1 MNIAWQGTTARLAG
15 LAPWIAFAV
24 ALAAMPQL
32 FPSGFA
38 LTMMSQMGLLIVFA
52 LAYNM
57 LLGQGGMLSFGHA
70 IYFGLAGY
78 FTVHY
83 LNFIHDGEVPYVPV
97 SLVPLLGGLVGLFF
111 GVLIGYVSTR
121 RAGTTFAM
129 ISLGFGEMVTALT
142 LVLVAIFNGEDGIQ
156 TDRVIGED
164 AFGATF
170 GPSVEVYYLIAAW
183 CFLCVFAMF
192 LLTRTPFGRLS
203 NAVRDNPER
212 VEFVGY
218 SSQRIRWLAFSL
230 SSFFAGIAGALHAV
244 NIEHVGFEQV
254 SIIQSGLV
262 LFMVYIGGVANF
274 AGPILGAVL
283 LYFLQSTLTDVTEAW
298 VLYLGVVFVAV
309 IMFFPTGLAGL
320 IAMHGPVWRAGAR
333 LAAPLVAPY
342 ALFLVSLTAA
352 ALGFIGL
359 IEMLYFLSSRLS
371 TETELALFGIAV
383 DPGGVVSWACFVAL
397 AAAGAF
403 AVKRSFPQAAA
414 AWNDAIAAA
423 RARPG
428 A

>member
-1 MNIAWQGTTARLAG
+1 MIALVGRLG
-15 LAPWIAFAV
+15 PWIALAV
-24 ALAAMPQL
+24 VLVMLPQA
-32 FPSGFA
+32 FSSGFA
-38 LTMMSQMGLLIVFA
+38 LTMMSQMGLLVIFA

-78 FTVHY
+78 FTIHY
-83 LNFIHDGEVPYVPV
+83 LNLIYEEQVPYIPV
-97 SLVPLLGGLVGLFF
+97 TLVPLLGGLVGLFF

-156 TDRVIGED
+156 TDRVVGEEL
-164 AFGATF
+164 FGVTY
-170 GPSVEVYYLIAAW
+170 GPSIEVYYLIAGW
-183 CFLCVFAMF
+183 CFVCIVAMY
-192 LLTRTPFGRLS
+192 LLTRTPFGRIS

-212 VEFVGY
+212 IEFVGY

-254 SIIQSGLV
+254 SILQSGLV
-262 LFMVYIGGVANF
+262 LFMVYIGGAGNF
-274 AGPILGAVL
+274 AGPVIGAVL

-298 VLYLGVVFVAV
+298 VLYLGVMFVAV
-309 IMFFPTGLAGL
+309 IMFFPGGLAGL
-320 IAMHGPVWRAGAR
+320 IAMHQPIWTAGAR
-333 LAAPLVAPY
+333 LLAPLALPY
-342 ALFLVSLTAA
+342 AMFVAALVMSV
-352 ALGFIGL
+352 LGFIGL
-359 IEMLYFLSSRLS
+359 IEMLYFRSSRLS
-371 TETELALFGIAV
+371 TETELIVFGFEVDPFGVPAWIVFIAIAGAGIA
-383 DPGGVVSWACFVAL
+383 
-397 AAAGAF
+397 
-403 AVKRSFPQAAA
+403 AVRKSFPGAAV
-414 AWNDAIAAA
+414 AWNTAIAAA
-423 RARPG
+423 RERLG

>member
-1 MNIAWQGTTARLAG
+1 MLPQ
-15 LAPWIAFAV
+15 AFS
-24 ALAAMPQL
+24 
-32 FPSGFA
+32 SGFA
-38 LTMMSQMGLLIVFA
+38 LTMMSQMGLLVIFA

-78 FTVHY
+78 FTIHY
-83 LNFIHDGEVPYVPV
+83 LNLIYEEQVPYIPV
-97 SLVPLLGGLVGLFF
+97 TLVPLLGGLVGLFF

-156 TDRVIGED
+156 TDRVVGEEL
-164 AFGATF
+164 FGVTY
-170 GPSVEVYYLIAAW
+170 GPSIEVYYLIAGW
-183 CFLCVFAMF
+183 CFVCVVAMY
-192 LLTRTPFGRLS
+192 LLTRTPFGRIS

-212 VEFVGY
+212 IEFVGY

-254 SIIQSGLV
+254 SILQSGLV
-262 LFMVYIGGVANF
+262 LFMVYIGGAGNF
-274 AGPILGAVL
+274 AGPVIGAVL

-298 VLYLGVVFVAV
+298 VLYLGVMFVAV
-309 IMFFPTGLAGL
+309 IMFFPGGLAGL
-320 IAMHGPVWRAGAR
+320 IAMHQPIWTAGAR
-333 LAAPLVAPY
+333 LLAPLALPY
-342 ALFLVSLTAA
+342 AMFVAALVMSV
-352 ALGFIGL
+352 LGFIGL
-359 IEMLYFLSSRLS
+359 IEMLYFRSSRLS
-371 TETELALFGIAV
+371 TETELIVFGFEVDPFGVPAWIVFIAIAGAGIA
-383 DPGGVVSWACFVAL
+383 
-397 AAAGAF
+397 
-403 AVKRSFPQAAA
+403 AVRKSFPGAAV
-414 AWNDAIAAA
+414 AWNTAIAAA
-423 RARPG
+423 RERLG

>member
-1 MNIAWQGTTARLAG
+1 MTARLAG
-15 LAPWIAFAV
+15 LAPWIGFAV
-24 ALAAMPQL
+24 ALAAMPSI

-38 LTMMSQMGLLIVFA
+38 LTMMSQIGLLIVFA

-83 LNFIHDGEVPYVPV
+83 LNFIHEGQVPYVPV

-156 TDRVIGED
+156 TDRVIGD
-164 AFGATF
+164 DLFGASF
-170 GPSVEVYYLIAAW
+170 GPSVEVYYLIAGW
-183 CFLCVFAMF
+183 CFVCTIAMF
-192 LLTRTPFGRLS
+192 LLTRTPFGRIS

-254 SIIQSGLV
+254 SILQSGLV
-262 LFMVYIGGVANF
+262 LFMVYIGGIGNF
-274 AGPILGAVL
+274 VGPIIGAVL
-283 LYFLQSTLTDVTEAW
+283 LYFLQSTLTGITEAW
-298 VLYLGVVFVAV
+298 VLYLGILFVSV
-309 IMFFPTGLAGL
+309 IMFFPGGLAGL
-320 IAMHGPVWRAGAR
+320 IAMHRPIWLAGAR
-333 LAAPLVAPY
+333 LAAPLAVPYTLFVGSLVA
-342 ALFLVSLTAA
+342 S

-359 IEMLYFLSSRLS
+359 IEMLYFQSSRLS
-371 TETELALFGIAV
+371 TETELAVFGVAV
-383 DPGGVVSWACFVAL
+383 DPGGVGGWAAFAAL
-397 AAAGAF
+397 AAAGAL
-403 AVKRSFPQAAA
+403 ATRATWPGAAA
-414 AWNDAIAAA
+414 AWNTALAAA
-423 RARPG
+423 REKLG

>member
-1 MNIAWQGTTARLAG
+1 MALVGRLG
-15 LAPWIAFAV
+15 PWIALAV
-24 ALAAMPQL
+24 VLVMLPQA
-32 FPSGFA
+32 FSSGFA
-38 LTMMSQMGLLIVFA
+38 LTMMSQMGLLVIFA

-78 FTVHY
+78 FTIHY
-83 LNFIHDGEVPYVPV
+83 LNLIYEEQVPYIPV
-97 SLVPLLGGLVGLFF
+97 TLVPLLGGLVGLFF

-156 TDRVIGED
+156 TDRVVGEEL
-164 AFGATF
+164 FGVTY
-170 GPSVEVYYLIAAW
+170 GPSIEVYYLIAGW
-183 CFLCVFAMF
+183 CFVCIVAMY
-192 LLTRTPFGRLS
+192 LLTRTPFGRIS

-212 VEFVGY
+212 IEFVGY

-254 SIIQSGLV
+254 SILQSGLV
-262 LFMVYIGGVANF
+262 LFMVYIGGAGNF
-274 AGPILGAVL
+274 AGPVIGAVL

-298 VLYLGVVFVAV
+298 VLYLGVMFVAV
-309 IMFFPTGLAGL
+309 IMFFPGGLAGL
-320 IAMHGPVWRAGAR
+320 IAMHQPIWTAGAR
-333 LAAPLVAPY
+333 LFAPLALPY
-342 ALFLVSLTAA
+342 AMFVAALVMSV
-352 ALGFIGL
+352 LGFIGL
-359 IEMLYFLSSRLS
+359 IEMLYFRSSRLS
-371 TETELALFGIAV
+371 TETELIVFGFEVDPFGVPAWIVFIAVAGAGIA
-383 DPGGVVSWACFVAL
+383 GVR
-397 AAAGAF
+397 
-403 AVKRSFPQAAA
+403 KSFPGAAS
-414 AWNDAIAAA
+414 AWNTAIAAA
-423 RARPG
+423 RERLG

>member
-1 MNIAWQGTTARLAG
+1 MSARLAG
-15 LAPWIAFAV
+15 LAPWIGFAV
-24 ALAAMPQL
+24 ALAAMPSI

-38 LTMMSQMGLLIVFA
+38 LTMMSQIGLLIVFA

-83 LNFIHDGEVPYVPV
+83 LNFIHEGQVPYVPV

-156 TDRVIGED
+156 TDRVIGD
-164 AFGATF
+164 DLFGASF

-183 CFLCVFAMF
+183 CFICTIAMF
-192 LLTRTPFGRLS
+192 LLTRTPFGRIS

-254 SIIQSGLV
+254 SILQSGLV
-262 LFMVYIGGVANF
+262 LFMVYIGGIGNF
-274 AGPILGAVL
+274 VGPIIGAVL
-283 LYFLQSTLTDVTEAW
+283 LYFLQSTLTGITEAW
-298 VLYLGVVFVAV
+298 VLYLGILFVSV
-309 IMFFPTGLAGL
+309 IMFFPGGLAGL
-320 IAMHGPVWRAGAR
+320 IAMHRPIWLAGAR
-333 LAAPLVAPY
+333 LAAPLAVPYTLFVGSLVAG
-342 ALFLVSLTAA
+342 

-359 IEMLYFLSSRLS
+359 IEMLYFQSSRLS
-371 TETELALFGIAV
+371 TETELAVFGVAV
-383 DPGGVVSWACFVAL
+383 DPGGVGGWAAFAAL
-397 AAAGAF
+397 AAAGAL
-403 AVKRSFPQAAA
+403 AARATWPGAAA
-414 AWNDAIAAA
+414 AWNTALAAA
-423 RARPG
+423 RERLG

>member
-1 MNIAWQGTTARLAG
+1 MALVGRLGPWIG
-15 LAPWIAFAV
+15 LAVVLVMLPQAFS
-24 ALAAMPQL
+24 
-32 FPSGFA
+32 SGFA
-38 LTMMSQMGLLIVFA
+38 LTMMSQMGLLVIFA

-83 LNFIHDGEVPYVPV
+83 LNLIYEEQVPYIPV
-97 SLVPLLGGLVGLFF
+97 TLVPLLGGLVGLFF

-156 TDRVIGED
+156 TDRVIGEEL
-164 AFGATF
+164 FGVTY
-170 GPSVEVYYLIAAW
+170 GPSIEVYYLIAGW
-183 CFLCVFAMF
+183 CFVCVVAMY
-192 LLTRTPFGRLS
+192 LLTRTPFGRIS

-212 VEFVGY
+212 IEFVGY

-254 SIIQSGLV
+254 SILQSGLV
-262 LFMVYIGGVANF
+262 LFMVYIGGAGNF
-274 AGPILGAVL
+274 AGPIIGAVL

-298 VLYLGVVFVAV
+298 VLYLGVMFVAV
-309 IMFFPTGLAGL
+309 IMFFPGGLAGL
-320 IAMHGPVWRAGAR
+320 IAMHRPIWIAGAR
-333 LAAPLVAPY
+333 LLAPLALPY
-342 ALFLVSLTAA
+342 AMFVAALVTSV
-352 ALGFIGL
+352 LGFIGL
-359 IEMLYFLSSRLS
+359 IEMLYFRSSRLS
-371 TETELALFGIAV
+371 TETELIVFGFEVDPFGVPAWIVFIAV
-383 DPGGVVSWACFVAL
+383 
-397 AAAGAF
+397 AAAGIA
-403 AVKRSFPQAAA
+403 AVRKSFPGAAS
-414 AWNDAIAAA
+414 AWNTAIAAA
-423 RARPG
+423 RERLG

>member
-1 MNIAWQGTTARLAG
+1 MTAARLA
-15 LAPWIAFAV
+15 PWAGFAV
-24 ALAAMPQL
+24 LLAALPQL

-38 LTMMSQMGLLIVFA
+38 LTTMSQIGLLVVFA

-83 LNFIHDGEVPYVPV
+83 LNFVHDGRAPYVPV
-97 SLVPLLGGLVGLFF
+97 SLVPLLGGLAGLFF
-111 GVLIGYVSTR
+111 GVLVGYVSTR

-156 TDRVIGED
+156 TDRVVGED
-164 AFGATF
+164 LFGADF
-170 GPSVEVYYLIAAW
+170 GPNVEVYYLVAGW
-183 CFLCVFAMF
+183 CFVCVLAMF

-212 VEFVGY
+212 IEFVGY

-254 SIIQSGLV
+254 SILQSGLV
-262 LFMVYIGGVANF
+262 LFMVYIGGAANF
-274 AGPILGAVL
+274 AGPILGAAL
-283 LYFLQSTLTDVTEAW
+283 LYFLQSTLTGVTEAW
-298 VLYLGVVFVAV
+298 VLYLGVLFVAV
-309 IMFFPTGLAGL
+309 IMFFPGGLAGL
-320 IAMHGPVWRAGAR
+320 VAMHRPIWAGGAR
-333 LAAPLVAPY
+333 LLAPLALPY
-342 ALFLVSLTAA
+342 ALFSA
-352 ALGFIGL
+352 ALAAGALGVIGL
-359 IEMLYFLSSRLS
+359 VEMLYFLSSRLS
-371 TETELALFGIAV
+371 TETDLAVFGVAV
-383 DPGGVVSWACFVAL
+383 DPSGVLSWAAFAAL
-397 AAAGAF
+397 AGAGAF
-403 AVKRSFPQAAA
+403 AVRRTWPPAAA
-414 AWNDAIAAA
+414 AWSEAIAAA
-423 RARPG
+423 RARLG

>member
-1 MNIAWQGTTARLAG
+1 MTARLAG
-15 LAPWIAFAV
+15 LAPWIGFAV
-24 ALAAMPQL
+24 ALAAMPSI

-38 LTMMSQMGLLIVFA
+38 LTMMSQIGLLIVFA

-83 LNFIHDGEVPYVPV
+83 LNFIHEGQVPYVPV

-156 TDRVIGED
+156 TDRVIGGD
-164 AFGATF
+164 LFGASF
-170 GPSVEVYYLIAAW
+170 GPSVEVYYLIAGW
-183 CFLCVFAMF
+183 CFVCTIAMF
-192 LLTRTPFGRLS
+192 LLTRTPFGRIS

-254 SIIQSGLV
+254 SILQSGLV
-262 LFMVYIGGVANF
+262 LFMVYIGGIGNF
-274 AGPILGAVL
+274 VGPIIGAVL
-283 LYFLQSTLTDVTEAW
+283 LYFLQSTLTGITEAW
-298 VLYLGVVFVAV
+298 VLYLGILFVSV
-309 IMFFPTGLAGL
+309 IMFFPGGLAGL
-320 IAMHGPVWRAGAR
+320 IAMHRPIWLAGAR
-333 LAAPLVAPY
+333 LAAPLAVPYTLFVGSLVAG
-342 ALFLVSLTAA
+342 

-359 IEMLYFLSSRLS
+359 IEMLYFQSSRLS
-371 TETELALFGIAV
+371 TETELAVFGVAV
-383 DPGGVVSWACFVAL
+383 DPGGVGGWAAFAAL
-397 AAAGAF
+397 AAAGAL
-403 AVKRSFPQAAA
+403 AARATWPGAAA
-414 AWNDAIAAA
+414 AWNTALAAA
-423 RARPG
+423 RERLG

>member
-1 MNIAWQGTTARLAG
+1 MIALVGRLGPWIG
-15 LAPWIAFAV
+15 LAVVLIMLPQAFS
-24 ALAAMPQL
+24 
-32 FPSGFA
+32 SGFA
-38 LTMMSQMGLLIVFA
+38 LTMMSQMGLLVIFA

-83 LNFIHDGEVPYVPV
+83 LNLIYEEQVPYIPV
-97 SLVPLLGGLVGLFF
+97 TLVPLLGGLVGLFF

-156 TDRVIGED
+156 TDRVIGEEL
-164 AFGATF
+164 FGVTY
-170 GPSVEVYYLIAAW
+170 GPSIEVYYLIAGW
-183 CFLCVFAMF
+183 CFVCVVAMY
-192 LLTRTPFGRLS
+192 LLTRTPFGRIS

-212 VEFVGY
+212 IEFVGY

-254 SIIQSGLV
+254 SILQSGLV
-262 LFMVYIGGVANF
+262 LFMVYIGGAGIF
-274 AGPILGAVL
+274 AGPVIGAVL

-298 VLYLGVVFVAV
+298 VLYLGVLFVAV
-309 IMFFPTGLAGL
+309 IMFFPGGLAGL
-320 IAMHGPVWRAGAR
+320 IAMHRPIWIAGAS
-333 LAAPLVAPY
+333 LLAPLALPY
-342 ALFLVSLTAA
+342 ALFVAALVTCI
-352 ALGFIGL
+352 LGFIGL
-359 IEMLYFLSSRLS
+359 IEMLYFRSSRLS
-371 TETELALFGIAV
+371 TETELIVYGFEVDPFGVPAWIVFIAIAGAGIA
-383 DPGGVVSWACFVAL
+383 
-397 AAAGAF
+397 
-403 AVKRSFPQAAA
+403 AVRKSFPGAAA
-414 AWNDAIAAA
+414 AWNTAIAAA
-423 RARPG
+423 RERLG

>member
-1 MNIAWQGTTARLAG
+1 MIALAG
-15 LAPWIAFAV
+15 RLGPWIALAV
-24 ALAAMPQL
+24 VLVMLPQA
-32 FPSGFA
+32 FSSGFA
-38 LTMMSQMGLLIVFA
+38 LTMMSQMGLLVIFA

-83 LNFIHDGEVPYVPV
+83 LNLIYEEQVPYIPV
-97 SLVPLLGGLVGLFF
+97 TLVPILGGLVGLFF

-156 TDRVIGED
+156 TDRVIGEEL
-164 AFGATF
+164 FGVTY
-170 GPSVEVYYLIAAW
+170 GPSIEVYYLIAGW
-183 CFLCVFAMF
+183 CFVCVVAMY
-192 LLTRTPFGRLS
+192 LLTRTPFGRIS

-212 VEFVGY
+212 IEFVGY

-254 SIIQSGLV
+254 SILQSGLV
-262 LFMVYIGGVANF
+262 LFMVYIGGAGNF
-274 AGPILGAVL
+274 AGPIIGAVL

-298 VLYLGVVFVAV
+298 VLYLGVMFVAV
-309 IMFFPTGLAGL
+309 IMFFPGGLAGL
-320 IAMHGPVWRAGAR
+320 IAMHRPIWIAGAR
-333 LAAPLVAPY
+333 LLAPLALPY
-342 ALFLVSLTAA
+342 ALFVAALVTSV
-352 ALGFIGL
+352 LGFIGL
-359 IEMLYFLSSRLS
+359 IEMLYFRSSRLS
-371 TETELALFGIAV
+371 TETELIVFGFEVDPFGVPAWIVFIAV
-383 DPGGVVSWACFVAL
+383 
-397 AAAGAF
+397 AAAGIA
-403 AVKRSFPQAAA
+403 AVRKSFPGAAA
-414 AWNDAIAAA
+414 AWNTAIAAA
-423 RARPG
+423 RERLG

>member
-1 MNIAWQGTTARLAG
+1 MTARLAG
-15 LAPWIAFAV
+15 LAPWIGFAV
-24 ALAAMPQL
+24 ALAAMPSI

-38 LTMMSQMGLLIVFA
+38 LTMMSQIGLLIVFA

-83 LNFIHDGEVPYVPV
+83 LNFIHEGQVPYVPV

-156 TDRVIGED
+156 TDRVIGD
-164 AFGATF
+164 DLFGASF
-170 GPSVEVYYLIAAW
+170 GPSVEVYYLIAGW
-183 CFLCVFAMF
+183 CFVCTIAMF
-192 LLTRTPFGRLS
+192 LLTRTPFGRIS

-254 SIIQSGLV
+254 SILQSGLV
-262 LFMVYIGGVANF
+262 LFMVYIGGIGNF
-274 AGPILGAVL
+274 VGPIIGAVL
-283 LYFLQSTLTDVTEAW
+283 LYFLQSTLTGITEAW
-298 VLYLGVVFVAV
+298 VLYLGILFVSV
-309 IMFFPTGLAGL
+309 IMFFPGGLAGL
-320 IAMHGPVWRAGAR
+320 IAMHRPIWLAGAR
-333 LAAPLVAPY
+333 LAAPLAVPYTLFVGSLVAG
-342 ALFLVSLTAA
+342 AM
-352 ALGFIGL
+352 GFIGL
-359 IEMLYFLSSRLS
+359 IEMLYFQSSRLS
-371 TETELALFGIAV
+371 TETELAVFGIAV
-383 DPGGVVSWACFVAL
+383 DPGGVGGWAAFAAL
-397 AAAGAF
+397 AAAGAL
-403 AVKRSFPQAAA
+403 ATRATYPGAAA
-414 AWNDAIAAA
+414 AWNTALAAA
-423 RARPG
+423 RERLG

>member
-1 MNIAWQGTTARLAG
+1 MALAG
-15 LAPWIAFAV
+15 RLGPWIALAV
-24 ALAAMPQL
+24 VLVMLPQA
-32 FPSGFA
+32 FSSGFA
-38 LTMMSQMGLLIVFA
+38 LTMMSQMGLLVIFA

-83 LNFIHDGEVPYVPV
+83 LNLIYEEQVPYIPV
-97 SLVPLLGGLVGLFF
+97 TLVPLLGGLVGLFF

-156 TDRVIGED
+156 TDRVVGEEL
-164 AFGATF
+164 FGVTY
-170 GPSVEVYYLIAAW
+170 GPSIEVYYLIAGW
-183 CFLCVFAMF
+183 CFVCVVAMY
-192 LLTRTPFGRLS
+192 LLTRTPFGRIS

-212 VEFVGY
+212 IEFVGY

-254 SIIQSGLV
+254 SILQSGLV
-262 LFMVYIGGVANF
+262 LFMVYIGGAGNF
-274 AGPILGAVL
+274 AGPIIGAVL

-298 VLYLGVVFVAV
+298 VLYLGVLFVAV
-309 IMFFPTGLAGL
+309 IMFFPGGLAGL
-320 IAMHGPVWRAGAR
+320 IAMHQPIWTAGAR
-333 LAAPLVAPY
+333 LLAPLALPY
-342 ALFLVSLTAA
+342 AMFVAALVMSV
-352 ALGFIGL
+352 LGFIGL
-359 IEMLYFLSSRLS
+359 IEMLYFRSSRLS
-371 TETELALFGIAV
+371 TETELIVFGFEVDPFGVPAWIVFIAIAGAGIA
-383 DPGGVVSWACFVAL
+383 
-397 AAAGAF
+397 
-403 AVKRSFPQAAA
+403 AVRKSFPGAAS
-414 AWNDAIAAA
+414 AWNTAIAAA
-423 RARPG
+423 RERLG

>member
-1 MNIAWQGTTARLAG
+1 MTARLAG
-15 LAPWIAFAV
+15 LAPWIGFAV
-24 ALAAMPQL
+24 ALAAMPSI

-38 LTMMSQMGLLIVFA
+38 LTMMSQIGLLIVFA

-83 LNFIHDGEVPYVPV
+83 LNFIHEGQVPYVPV

-156 TDRVIGED
+156 TDRVIGD
-164 AFGATF
+164 DLFGASF

-183 CFLCVFAMF
+183 CFVCTIAMF
-192 LLTRTPFGRLS
+192 LLTRTPFGRIS

-254 SIIQSGLV
+254 SILQSGLV
-262 LFMVYIGGVANF
+262 LFMVYIGGIGNF
-274 AGPILGAVL
+274 VGPIIGAVL
-283 LYFLQSTLTDVTEAW
+283 LYFLQSTLTGITEAW
-298 VLYLGVVFVAV
+298 VLYLGILFVSV
-309 IMFFPTGLAGL
+309 IMFFPGGLAGL
-320 IAMHGPVWRAGAR
+320 IAMHRPIWLAGAR
-333 LAAPLVAPY
+333 LAAPLAVPYTLFVGSLVA
-342 ALFLVSLTAA
+342 S

-359 IEMLYFLSSRLS
+359 IEMLYFQSSRLS
-371 TETELALFGIAV
+371 TETELAVFGVAV
-383 DPGGVVSWACFVAL
+383 NPGGVGGWAAFAAL
-397 AAAGAF
+397 AAAGAL
-403 AVKRSFPQAAA
+403 AARATWPGAAA
-414 AWNDAIAAA
+414 AWNTALAAA
-423 RARPG
+423 RERLG

>member
-1 MNIAWQGTTARLAG
+1 MALVGRLG
-15 LAPWIAFAV
+15 PWIALAV
-24 ALAAMPQL
+24 VLVMLPQA
-32 FPSGFA
+32 FSSGFA
-38 LTMMSQMGLLIVFA
+38 LTMMSQMGLLVIFA

-78 FTVHY
+78 FTIHY
-83 LNFIHDGEVPYVPV
+83 LNLIYEEQVPYIPV
-97 SLVPLLGGLVGLFF
+97 TLVPLLGGLVGLFF

-156 TDRVIGED
+156 TDRVVGEEL
-164 AFGATF
+164 FGVTY
-170 GPSVEVYYLIAAW
+170 GPSIEVYYLIAGW
-183 CFLCVFAMF
+183 CFVCIVAMY
-192 LLTRTPFGRLS
+192 LLTRTPFGRIS

-212 VEFVGY
+212 IEFVGY

-254 SIIQSGLV
+254 SILQSGLV
-262 LFMVYIGGVANF
+262 LFMVYIGGAGNF
-274 AGPILGAVL
+274 AGPVIGAVL

-298 VLYLGVVFVAV
+298 VFYLGVMFVAV
-309 IMFFPTGLAGL
+309 IMFFPGGLAGL
-320 IAMHGPVWRAGAR
+320 IAMHQPIWTAGAR
-333 LAAPLVAPY
+333 LLAPLALPY
-342 ALFLVSLTAA
+342 AMFVAALVMSV
-352 ALGFIGL
+352 LGFIGL
-359 IEMLYFLSSRLS
+359 IEMLYFRSSRLS
-371 TETELALFGIAV
+371 TETELIVFGFEVDPFGVPAWIVFIAVAGAGIA
-383 DPGGVVSWACFVAL
+383 GVR
-397 AAAGAF
+397 
-403 AVKRSFPQAAA
+403 KSFPGAAS
-414 AWNDAIAAA
+414 AWNTAIAAA
-423 RARPG
+423 RERLG

>member
-1 MNIAWQGTTARLAG
+1 MLPQ
-15 LAPWIAFAV
+15 AFS
-24 ALAAMPQL
+24 
-32 FPSGFA
+32 SGFA
-38 LTMMSQMGLLIVFA
+38 LTMMSQMGLLVIFA

-83 LNFIHDGEVPYVPV
+83 LNLIYEEQVPYIPV
-97 SLVPLLGGLVGLFF
+97 TLVPILGGLVGLFF

-156 TDRVIGED
+156 TDRVIGEEL
-164 AFGATF
+164 FGVTY
-170 GPSVEVYYLIAAW
+170 GPSIEVYYLIAGW
-183 CFLCVFAMF
+183 CFVCVVAMY
-192 LLTRTPFGRLS
+192 LLTRTPFGRIS

-212 VEFVGY
+212 IEFVGY

-254 SIIQSGLV
+254 SILQSGLV
-262 LFMVYIGGVANF
+262 LFMVYIGGAGNF
-274 AGPILGAVL
+274 AGPIIGAVL

-298 VLYLGVVFVAV
+298 ILYLGVMFVAV
-309 IMFFPTGLAGL
+309 IMFFPGGLAGL
-320 IAMHGPVWRAGAR
+320 IAMHRPIWIAGAR
-333 LAAPLVAPY
+333 LLAPLALPY
-342 ALFLVSLTAA
+342 ALFVSALVTSV
-352 ALGFIGL
+352 LGFIGL
-359 IEMLYFLSSRLS
+359 IEMLYFRSSRLS
-371 TETELALFGIAV
+371 TETELIVFGFEVDPFGVPAWIVFIAVAGAGIA
-383 DPGGVVSWACFVAL
+383 
-397 AAAGAF
+397 
-403 AVKRSFPQAAA
+403 AVRKSFPGAAA
-414 AWNDAIAAA
+414 AWNTAIAAA
-423 RARPG
+423 RERLSA
-428 A
+428 

>member
-1 MNIAWQGTTARLAG
+1 MIALVGRLGPWIG
-15 LAPWIAFAV
+15 LAVVLIMLPQAFS
-24 ALAAMPQL
+24 
-32 FPSGFA
+32 SGFA
-38 LTMMSQMGLLIVFA
+38 LTMMSQMGLLVIFA

-83 LNFIHDGEVPYVPV
+83 LNLIYEEQVPYIPV
-97 SLVPLLGGLVGLFF
+97 TLVPLLGGLVGLFF

-156 TDRVIGED
+156 TDRVIGEEL
-164 AFGATF
+164 FGVTY
-170 GPSVEVYYLIAAW
+170 GPSIEVYYLIAGW
-183 CFLCVFAMF
+183 CFVCIVAMY
-192 LLTRTPFGRLS
+192 LLTRTPFGRIS

-212 VEFVGY
+212 IEFVGY

-254 SIIQSGLV
+254 SILQSGLV
-262 LFMVYIGGVANF
+262 LFMVYIGGAGIF
-274 AGPILGAVL
+274 AGPVIGAVL

-298 VLYLGVVFVAV
+298 VLYLGVLFVAV
-309 IMFFPTGLAGL
+309 IMFFPGGLAGL
-320 IAMHGPVWRAGAR
+320 IAMHRPIWIAGAR
-333 LAAPLVAPY
+333 LLAPLALPY
-342 ALFLVSLTAA
+342 ALFVAALVTCV
-352 ALGFIGL
+352 LGFIGL
-359 IEMLYFLSSRLS
+359 IEMLYFRSSRLS
-371 TETELALFGIAV
+371 TETELIVFGFEVDPFGVPAWIVFIAIAGAGIA
-383 DPGGVVSWACFVAL
+383 
-397 AAAGAF
+397 
-403 AVKRSFPQAAA
+403 AVRKSFPGAAA
-414 AWNDAIAAA
+414 AWNTAIAAA
-423 RARPG
+423 RERLG

>member
-1 MNIAWQGTTARLAG
+1 MTARLAG
-15 LAPWIAFAV
+15 LAPWIGFAV
-24 ALAAMPQL
+24 ALAAMPSI

-38 LTMMSQMGLLIVFA
+38 LTMMSQIGLLIVFA

-83 LNFIHDGEVPYVPV
+83 LNFIHEGQVPYVPV

-156 TDRVIGED
+156 TDRVIGD
-164 AFGATF
+164 DLFGASF
-170 GPSVEVYYLIAAW
+170 GPSVEVYYLIAGW
-183 CFLCVFAMF
+183 CFVCTIAMF
-192 LLTRTPFGRLS
+192 LLTRTPFGRIS

-254 SIIQSGLV
+254 SILQSGLV
-262 LFMVYIGGVANF
+262 LFMVYIGGIGNF
-274 AGPILGAVL
+274 VGPIIGAVL
-283 LYFLQSTLTDVTEAW
+283 LYFLQSTLTGITEAW
-298 VLYLGVVFVAV
+298 VLYLGILFVSV
-309 IMFFPTGLAGL
+309 IMFFPGGLAGL
-320 IAMHGPVWRAGAR
+320 IAMHRPIWLAGAR
-333 LAAPLVAPY
+333 LAAPLAVPYTLFVGSLVAG
-342 ALFLVSLTAA
+342 AM
-352 ALGFIGL
+352 GFIGL
-359 IEMLYFLSSRLS
+359 IEMLYFQSSRLS
-371 TETELALFGIAV
+371 TETELAVFGVVV
-383 DPGGVVSWACFVAL
+383 DPGGVGGWAAFAAL
-397 AAAGAF
+397 AAAGAL
-403 AVKRSFPQAAA
+403 AARATWPGAAA
-414 AWNDAIAAA
+414 AWNTALAAA
-423 RARPG
+423 RERLG

>member
-1 MNIAWQGTTARLAG
+1 MALVGRLGPWIG
-15 LAPWIAFAV
+15 LAVVLIMLPQAFS
-24 ALAAMPQL
+24 
-32 FPSGFA
+32 SGFA
-38 LTMMSQMGLLIVFA
+38 LTMMSQMGLLVIFA

-83 LNFIHDGEVPYVPV
+83 LNLIYEEQVPYIPV
-97 SLVPLLGGLVGLFF
+97 TLVPLLGGLVGLFF

-156 TDRVIGED
+156 TDRVIGEEL
-164 AFGATF
+164 FGVTY
-170 GPSVEVYYLIAAW
+170 GPSIEVYYLIAGW
-183 CFLCVFAMF
+183 CFVCVVAMY
-192 LLTRTPFGRLS
+192 LLTRTPFGRIS

-212 VEFVGY
+212 IEFVGY

-254 SIIQSGLV
+254 SILQSGLV
-262 LFMVYIGGVANF
+262 LFMVYIGGAGNF
-274 AGPILGAVL
+274 AGPIIGAVL

-298 VLYLGVVFVAV
+298 VLYLGVMFVAV
-309 IMFFPTGLAGL
+309 IMFFPGGLAGL
-320 IAMHGPVWRAGAR
+320 IAMHRPIWIAGAR
-333 LAAPLVAPY
+333 LLAPLALPYTLFVA
-342 ALFLVSLTAA
+342 ALVTSV
-352 ALGFIGL
+352 LGFIGL
-359 IEMLYFLSSRLS
+359 IEMLYFRSSRLS
-371 TETELALFGIAV
+371 TETELIVFGFEVDPFGVPAWIVFIAVAGAGIA
-383 DPGGVVSWACFVAL
+383 
-397 AAAGAF
+397 
-403 AVKRSFPQAAA
+403 AVRKSFPGAAS
-414 AWNDAIAAA
+414 AWNTAIAAA
-423 RARPG
+423 RERLG